1 MPATATIP
9 TATGMISNTKEGFP
23 RHKVALNVEGI
34 NHLQTGTL
42 IPQKRAVSGDD
53 DGTEMGRAADALRLS
68 KRSRKTPKPRD
79 HDVPSPTNVKRGR
92 K

>member
-1 MPATATIP
+1 MVT
-9 TATGMISNTKEGFP
+9 NTKEGSI
-23 RHKVALNVEGI
+23 RHKVALNIEGI

-53 DGTEMGRAADALRLS
+53 DGTETGHAADALRLS
-68 KRSRKTPKPRD
+68 KRSRKTPKPRN
-79 HDVPSPTNVKRGR
+79 HDVPSPMNAKKGR